1 MGRFVMKSVTG
12 IVGHHVLVTQGH
24 GVRAMTVQGSTEEGW
39 VVPLAGTAP
48 GQPLGGRLH
57 ALTRLE
63 EGRHLLGTFS
73 NGRL

>member
-57 ALTRLE
+57 ALTRLQ